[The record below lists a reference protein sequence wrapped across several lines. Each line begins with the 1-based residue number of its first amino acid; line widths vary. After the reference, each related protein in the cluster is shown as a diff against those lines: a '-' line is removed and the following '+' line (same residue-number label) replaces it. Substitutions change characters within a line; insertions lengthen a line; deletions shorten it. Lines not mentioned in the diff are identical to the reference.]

1 MAKLPGDGW
10 PARGGAGGLFFDDTL
25 VFVAIVMFCHCSDGM
40 TRQGMPLYLLGF
52 ATAGMRSAWD

>member
-1 MAKLPGDGW
+1 
-10 PARGGAGGLFFDDTL
+10 